1 MAGGIGGIVGSILGG
16 VVTGG
21 AGPAIGAGI
30 GAALP
35 SIADVA
41 KVLVDRLVPDPAEK
55 AKAQVDIEQA
65 LAAREVALVSA
76 AAEIAK
82 AQSSVNLAEAQG
94 NDRFS
99 ARWRPA
105 VGWVC
110 TAGFAYQFVLAPV
123 LTWATN
129 LIGVAIGANI
139 PAAPVLSINDLMVVL
154 TGILGLGALRTTER
168 VQGVPEAAAAS
179 LGTSVK
185 R

>member
-1 MAGGIGGIVGSILGG
+1 MAGGIIGSILGG

-35 SIADVA
+35 SVAEVA
-41 KVLVDRLVPDPAEK
+41 KVLVDRLVPDPQAK
-55 AKAQVDIEQA
+55 DKAQAEIEAA
-65 LAAREVALVSA
+65 LSAREVALVA
-76 AAEIAK
+76 ATADIAK
-82 AQSSVNLAEAQG
+82 AQASVNLAEAQG

-110 TAGFAYQFVLAPV
+110 TFGFAYQFVLAPI
-123 LTWATN
+123 LTWCTN
-129 LIGVAIGANI
+129 LAGVMIGANI
-139 PAAPVLSINDLMVVL
+139 PAAPVLSINDLMIVL
-154 TGILGLGALRTTER
+154 TGILGLGVQRTFER
-168 VQGVPEAAAAS
+168 VQGVPEKAAAS
-179 LGTSVK
+179 AGVAA

>member
-1 MAGGIGGIVGSILGG
+1 MAGGIIGSILGG
-16 VVTGG
+16 ALTGG

-35 SIADVA
+35 SVAEVA
-41 KVLVDRLVPDPAEK
+41 KTLVERLVPDPAEK
-55 AKAQVDIEQA
+55 VKAQAEVEAA
-65 LAAREVALVSA
+65 LAAREVAIVA
-76 AAEIAK
+76 ATADIAK
-82 AQSSVNLAEAQG
+82 AQASVNLAEAQG

-110 TAGFAYQFVLAPV
+110 TFGFAYQFVMAPV
-123 LTWATN
+123 LTWCTN
-129 LIGVAIGANI
+129 LAGVMIGANI

-154 TGILGLGALRTTER
+154 TGILGLGVQRTFER
-168 VQGVPEAAAAS
+168 VQGVPEKAAAMA
-179 LGTSVK
+179 GVAPT

>member
-1 MAGGIGGIVGSILGG
+1 MTGGIGGIVGSILGG

-35 SIADVA
+35 SVADVA
-41 KVLVDRLVPDPAEK
+41 KVLVDRLVPDPQ
-55 AKAQVDIEQA
+55 AKEQAQVEIEQA
-65 LAAREVALVSA
+65 LASREIAVTA
-76 AAEIAK
+76 AAADIAK
-82 AQSSVNLAEAQG
+82 AQATVNLAEAQG

-110 TAGFAYQFVLAPV
+110 TFGFAYQFVMAPI
-123 LTWATN
+123 LTWCTN
-129 LIGVAIGANI
+129 LAGVMIGANI

-154 TGILGLGALRTTER
+154 TGILGLGVQRTFER
-168 VQGVPEAAAAS
+168 VQGVPEKAALAA
-179 LGTSVK
+179 GVAPK